1 VRNGIIWLQTLIRAQ
16 CRDGSFGTETRC
28 PRHEGNWFS
37 ARELVKKDNV
47 AIVKA
52 FQKRLQT
59 VAGFEFIP
67 DPLPMRNGNN
77 AVVYYLFFASQKP
90 VAKRIILR
98 RFALRKNGVG
108 AYKVVTDLPIGA

>member
-77 AVVYYLFFASQKP
+77 ACCLLSVFRLAEAGSEKDHLASLCT
-90 VAKRIILR
+90 AEKRRGGL
-98 RFALRKNGVG
+98 
-108 AYKVVTDLPIGA
+108 